1 MRVIKLIDD
10 KLKSELEVIFKKYV
24 EIEKVL
30 LFGSRARGNNRYNS
44 DVDLCIFGKNITN
57 LILAKIS
64 MDVNEL
70 DTCLSFDI
78 LLMNELS
85 KDGLINNILK
95 EGIVIYNE
103 KIK

>member
-1 MRVIKLIDD
+1 MIKLIDD

-78 LLMNELS
+78 LSMNELS

>member
-1 MRVIKLIDD
+1 MIDD

-78 LLMNELS
+78 LSMNELS